1 MHTLTHAHSLKLPPP
16 LGLGAGQPSASRP
29 VVVHLK
35 TIETALCACSHHVKC
50 LDPQHILHINQ
61 RCPAP
66 CSHSVPPCR
75 CPCPCSIH
83 PVCGSI
89 ISPQRSDEM
98 SEQIKGDFVFWIGDL
113 GFFCSCVGLCAT
125 WECAYHQH

>member
-1 MHTLTHAHSLKLPPP
+1 MHTLTHARTHTHSLPP
-16 LGLGAGQPSASRP
+16 GQGARQPSASRP

-66 CSHSVPPCR
+66 CSHSVPPYP
-75 CPCPCSIH
+75 CPCPCIH

-89 ISPQRSDEM
+89 ISPQRSVEM
-98 SEQIKGDFVFWIGDL
+98 SEQIKGDFVFGIGDL